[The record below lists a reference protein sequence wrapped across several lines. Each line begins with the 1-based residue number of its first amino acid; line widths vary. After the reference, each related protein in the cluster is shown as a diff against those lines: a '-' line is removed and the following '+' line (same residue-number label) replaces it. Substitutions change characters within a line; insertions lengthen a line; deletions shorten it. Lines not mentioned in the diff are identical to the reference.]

1 MSNIDEHL
9 RARFLSK
16 YKIVK
21 WFFKDQRPA
30 TLEVHT
36 AYPCNYKCSF
46 CIDEWLKKVP
56 SINGVETN
64 NDCKS
69 MLTKKNMDDI
79 IDGCL
84 ELKIPGII
92 ISGGGEPTVNKN
104 TEYLVGLSRENNIK
118 IGMFTNGYALNDLN
132 IPTYVSGLTFLRFS
146 FDSFDSKN
154 YAKTKGVSEK
164 AYFKVLENIDK
175 CVKYKK
181 ENNNVDCKIGIDFV
195 IQPSSIH
202 LITGLYNRCCELGVD
217 YIQFCDCVTVGYQFT
232 EKVKRQILEE
242 IEKCMNMDKKIEIA
256 YEPIQVQNEVT
267 CDICKMKDFIFV
279 IGADGGVRPCPHLA
293 RHNEMLY
300 GNINEKS
307 LKEIWDN
314 RPTEKVHSFL
324 YEYCRFRKQNEILNG
339 LSHIEH
345 GEIL

>member
-1 MSNIDEHL
+1 MNGIKNYL
-9 RARFLSK
+9 KARFLSK

-21 WFFKDQRPA
+21 WFYKEQQPV
-30 TLEVHT
+30 TLEVHP

-46 CIDEWLKKVP
+46 CIDVWLKEVP
-56 SINGVETN
+56 SINGVKTN
-64 NDCKS
+64 TDSKS
-69 MLTKKNMDDI
+69 MLTKKNMVDI

-84 ELKIPGII
+84 ELGIKGI
-92 ISGGGEPTVNKN
+92 VLSGGGEPTINKN
-104 TEYLVGLSRENNIK
+104 TEYLVHLAYKNNIK
-118 IGMFTNGYALNDLN
+118 IGMFTNGYALNDSN
-132 IPTYVSGLTFLRFS
+132 ISVYVEGLTFLRFS

-181 ENNNVDCKIGIDFV
+181 ENNNVNCKIGIDFI

-202 LITGLYNRCCELGVD
+202 LITDIYDHCCTLNVD
-217 YIQFCDCVTVGYQFT
+217 YIQFCDCVEQGYQFT

-242 IEKCMNMDKKIEIA
+242 IGKCMKMNKKIEIA

-267 CDICKMKDFIFV
+267 CNLCKMKDFIFV
-279 IGADGGVRPCPHLA
+279 VGADGGCKPCPHLA
-293 RHNEMLY
+293 RHDEMLY
-300 GNINEKS
+300 GNINETS

-314 RPTEKVHSFL
+314 RPTEKVHSYL
-324 YEYCRFRKQNEILNG
+324 YEYCRFRKQNVILNG